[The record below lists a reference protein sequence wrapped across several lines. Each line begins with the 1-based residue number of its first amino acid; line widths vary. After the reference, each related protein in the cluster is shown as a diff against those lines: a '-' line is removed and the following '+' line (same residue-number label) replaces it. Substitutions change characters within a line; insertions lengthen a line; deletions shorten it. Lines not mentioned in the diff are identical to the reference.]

1 MFSRWSREK
10 GKGLE
15 FNSSPD
21 NEYGGAARPRGPNR
35 RFPSGQ
41 LYARTIIGVWDPGV
55 PLSVF
60 SAPLDSGTPHCNLSE
75 LQFALLCSL
84 DCSCGRHRTYTD
96 FFVTA
101 CARAT
106 DASRLFRTDFRFPR
120 FLPFVSIDFSSR
132 DFLLSERAT
141 RASFR
146 PDESRVTRRVGQRD
160 ANKIIQR
167 IDPFCLSSVSPIALL
182 DFYLEARNL
191 IPDVSLKDIERMIV
205 RIVGLQGPC
214 TARLATYFAYFYPS
228 PITRLADPD
237 IGRLV

>member
-1 MFSRWSREK
+1 MWTPPNVHRFLRNSVCSRDRRNASI
-10 GKGLE
+10 
-15 FNSSPD
+15 S
-21 NEYGGAARPRGPNR
+21 Y
-35 RFPSGQ
+35 RFPISS
-41 LYARTIIGVWDPGV
+41 LSTIVSTTRRP
-55 PLSVF
+55 SV
-60 SAPLDSGTPHCNLSE
+60 
-75 LQFALLCSL
+75 
-84 DCSCGRHRTYTD
+84 
-96 FFVTA
+96 
-101 CARAT
+101 
-106 DASRLFRTDFRFPR
+106 
-120 FLPFVSIDFSSR
+120 LPFVSTDFSSR